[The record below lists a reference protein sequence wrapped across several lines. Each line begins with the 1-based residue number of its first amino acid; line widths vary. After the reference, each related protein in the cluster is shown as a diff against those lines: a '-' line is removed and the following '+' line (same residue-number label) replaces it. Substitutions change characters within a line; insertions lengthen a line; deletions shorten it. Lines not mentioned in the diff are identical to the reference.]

1 LLALLEVEEGMTAN
15 LPRLAHI
22 LEEDAIDV
30 QIESKRSEIAEAL
43 EAKKE
48 YILKDSKGRTFRI
61 TAADQE

>member
-1 LLALLEVEEGMTAN
+1 MTAN